1 MSLYTKV
8 AWGNIFRNKRR
19 SLLTALSMLGGFILT
34 AVAIGITDGTFNG
47 IVNAFT
53 RSRLGHI
60 QIHARGYVSRP
71 SLNKAIRDYREIGQ
85 IISQTGG
92 AEAWAPRVYSGGLA
106 SVGERSAAAR
116 IMGIDPA
123 LETKATHFDKKIT
136 RGRDFSAAASKEIIL
151 GKGLAQNLK
160 ASLGD
165 NVVLVSQG
173 ADGSLAN
180 DKYRL
185 IGLTESGDVASDLTT
200 LFLHIDDARELLV
213 LDDKVHELIVISDS
227 LKKVTGLNA
236 LLRQKLAAYAVDVQP
251 WQEFAQPF
259 YMAMQA
265 KKKGQQVI
273 LLVLFIIVAIGVLN
287 TALMTVLERRR
298 EYGVLKAIGTRPR
311 QIFSLIVLEIQL
323 LALGS
328 IVLGFG
334 ISLPINSY
342 LSRHGIP
349 ITGLFSK
356 PVTFGGMQYKALTSE
371 INLRS
376 FLIPAIT
383 VLISAF
389 LVSIFPALKAART
402 EPAKSIRIF

>member
-1 MSLYTKV
+1 MLKMASR
-8 AWGNIFRNKRR
+8 NIFRQKRR
-19 SLLTALSMLGGFILT
+19 SLLTALAMFGGFILT
-34 AVAIGITDGTFNG
+34 AVAIGFTDGTFNG

-60 QIHARGYVSRP
+60 QVHAQGYLSRP
-71 SLNKAIRDYREIGQ
+71 SLNKTVGNYREIGSL
-85 IISQTGG
+85 IEKTKGV
-92 AEAWAPRVYSGGLA
+92 EAWAPRVYSGGLA

-213 LDDKVHELIVISDS
+213 LDDKVHKLIVISDS

-251 WQEFAQPF
+251 WQEFAKSF
-259 YMAMQA
+259 YNAMQA
-265 KKKGQQVI
+265 DKKGHQVL
-273 LLVLFIIVAIGVLN
+273 LLVLFIVVAIGVLN
-287 TALMTVLERRR
+287 TALMAVLERRR
-298 EYGVLKAIGTRPR
+298 EYGVLKALGTRPR
-311 QIFSLIVLEIQL
+311 QIFSLILLEIQL

-334 ISLPINSY
+334 FSLPMNYY
-342 LSRHGIP
+342 LSRHEFP
-349 ITGLFSK
+349 ISGLFSK
-356 PVTFGGMQYKALTSE
+356 PVTFGGMQYKTFTSE

-402 EPAKSIRIF
+402 EPAKSVRIF